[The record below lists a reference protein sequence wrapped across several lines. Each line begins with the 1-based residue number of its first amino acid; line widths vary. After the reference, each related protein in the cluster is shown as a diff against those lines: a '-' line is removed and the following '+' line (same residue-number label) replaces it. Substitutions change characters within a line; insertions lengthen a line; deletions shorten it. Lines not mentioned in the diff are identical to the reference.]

1 MLTFAFHC
9 EMEPLKPNFDRVGE
23 WTRPWRHEA
32 EAKAIRAYAAAVGV
46 PEPDRPRSD
55 APPLFGVVPAREPML
70 EAIRAVLP
78 EKMRTETSVHGEHD
92 LVLRRPIE
100 PGMILATRAAVVGVR
115 VVSAGTQ
122 IVTRTETTLAS
133 GEPVDEQLWTS
144 LLRGVDVGWS
154 GGVAPP
160 AKPSPDDGARP
171 DLEVRDWIAP
181 DQSRRY
187 AEATGDKDAYVLDE
201 EAALA
206 AGFPGIILHG
216 LCTMAFA
223 ARAVVDACAGGD
235 GRRVHRLGVRF
246 TQPLLLGQE
255 ITTSIRKLP
264 VREREG
270 LYTFEVTDA
279 SGAAVVRRGIA
290 ELR

>member
-1 MLTFAFHC
+1 
-9 EMEPLKPNFDRVGE
+9 MEPLKPNFDLVGE
-23 WTRPWRHEA
+23 WTRAWRFEA
-32 EAKAIRAYAAAVGV
+32 EAKAIGAYAAATGI
-46 PEPDRPRSD
+46 PEQERRRSD

-78 EKMRTETSVHGEHD
+78 EKIRETSVHGEHD

-100 PGMILATRAAVVGVR
+100 PGMVLATRAAVVGVQ

-154 GGVAPP
+154 GGLAPP
-160 AKPSPDDGARP
+160 AKPSPDDGAGP
-171 DLEVRDWIAP
+171 DFEVRDWIAA

-201 EAALA
+201 GAALA

-246 TQPLLLGQE
+246 TRPLLLGQE
-255 ITTSIRKLP
+255 ITTSITKLP
-264 VREREG
+264 AREG
-270 LYTFEVTDA
+270 EGFYTFEVTDA
-279 SGAAVVRRGIA
+279 SGVAVVRRGIA